1 MWRRILIVGVCLAV
15 GGGPAFA
22 GACALTCLGAH
33 APCHDLGAAGI
44 AVNQPDGEPDADPD
58 DSPDRGTTLSACVFA
73 ATAAIANDVRP
84 IVVSITRLPAATAP
98 GAVAPAHL
106 TPPEEPPRR

>member
-22 GACALTCLGAH
+22 GACALTCLGSH
-33 APCHDLGAAGI
+33 APCHDLGAAGS
-44 AVNQPDGEPDADPD
+44 ALAQPDGEPDGDRG
-58 DSPDRGTTLSACVFA
+58 DSPDRSTSLSACVFA

-84 IVVSITRLPAATAP
+84 IDVSITRLPAATPP
-98 GAVAPAHL
+98 GAAAQAHL